1 MKTSV
6 KMYLWLPRRKQLRLH
21 SDITITI
28 TVSIPIP
35 TPTPTP
41 IPIPIL
47 IPTPTPITGISFMK
61 MLIFQSLQNQTHQI
75 PLRIPLLQVFITTTI
90 GTRVTKDRV
99 TQITVIHQ

>member
-28 TVSIPIP
+28 T
-35 TPTPTP
+35 
-41 IPIPIL
+41 
-47 IPTPTPITGISFMK
+47 
-61 MLIFQSLQNQTHQI
+61 SLQNQTHQI

>member
-35 TPTPTP
+35 TPTP
-41 IPIPIL
+41 IPIL
-47 IPTPTPITGISFMK
+47 IPTPTPIMGISFMK